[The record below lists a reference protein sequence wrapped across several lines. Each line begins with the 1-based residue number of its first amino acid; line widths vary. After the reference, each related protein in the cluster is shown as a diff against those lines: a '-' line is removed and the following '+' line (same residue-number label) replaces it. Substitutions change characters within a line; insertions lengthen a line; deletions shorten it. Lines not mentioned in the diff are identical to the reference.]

1 MFNLS
6 SLWKINNPCN
16 LVRRMYGKHNKKYL
30 YKDGEIV
37 NNIYYYP
44 RNEAQQ
50 AVEEQITD
58 PAKLFRVHRIKPVK
72 GNPHWE
78 KRILRELGLFQKYG
92 VAIVKNIPENNA
104 RLWKIKHLIK
114 IAPIT
119 FPQGEPSEEDLH
131 HTYLKENGECIV
143 IKNIDT
149 LNQRLEAAQE
159 FEKKE
164 NLLDGETLRKDSR
177 LKWLN
182 PW

>member
-1 MFNLS
+1 MNVTQTPL
-6 SLWKINNPCN
+6 I
-16 LVRRMYGKHNKKYL
+16 
-30 YKDGEIV
+30 
-37 NNIYYYP
+37 
-44 RNEAQQ
+44 
-50 AVEEQITD
+50 
-58 PAKLFRVHRIKPVK
+58 
-72 GNPHWE
+72 
-78 KRILRELGLFQKYG
+78 FQKYG

-159 FEKKE
+159 FGKKE